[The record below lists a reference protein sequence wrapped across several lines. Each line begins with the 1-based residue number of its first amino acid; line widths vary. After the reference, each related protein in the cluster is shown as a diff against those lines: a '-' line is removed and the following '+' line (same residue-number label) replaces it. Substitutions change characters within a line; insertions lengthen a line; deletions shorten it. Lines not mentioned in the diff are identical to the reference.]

1 MRGYFEI
8 GVFQGKNCLNLG
20 TLWRSAYQMGASGI
34 FTIGKQYTKQKTDTY
49 NSWKH
54 IPLREFDDFEQ
65 FENSIPVDCTLIGI
79 ESEGERLTEFKHPQ
93 RAIYLL
99 GAEDWGLPDT
109 VLKQCKKTVR
119 LDAVNNSSYNV
130 AVAGSIVMYHRQYI

>member
-1 MRGYFEI
+1 
-8 GVFQGKNCLNLG
+8 
-20 TLWRSAYQMGASGI
+20 MGASGI
-34 FTIGKQYTKQKTDTY
+34 FTIGRKYTKQKTDTY

-54 IPLREFDDFEQ
+54 IPLREFENFEQ
-65 FENSIPVDCTLIGI
+65 FKTSIPFDCTLVGI
-79 ESEGERLTEFKHPQ
+79 ETDGERLKEFKHPQ

-109 VLKQCKKTVR
+109 VLKQCKNIIS

-130 AVAGSIVMYHRQYI
+130 AIAASIVMYHRLFI